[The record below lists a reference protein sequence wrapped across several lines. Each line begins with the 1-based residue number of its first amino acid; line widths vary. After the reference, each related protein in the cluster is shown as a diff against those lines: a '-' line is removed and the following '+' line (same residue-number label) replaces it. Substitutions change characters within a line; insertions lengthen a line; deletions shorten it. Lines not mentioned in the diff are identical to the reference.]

1 MLLTLL
7 MLVAAMVV
15 PSAVCA
21 EESTVTFTAK
31 EGTKGFSDNENFDK
45 LIDGKYTSEDFT
57 KWCLSFS
64 ADNGAYIIFYASEP
78 IVLNQYAIVT
88 GNDNGISNG
97 RNPKS
102 WALYGCNDESA
113 GRQSESWVLIDKV
126 TDDTYL
132 QDKNYKRYDYTILS
146 NPPSEKYQYFKM
158 EITATKGADVMQ
170 MSELI
175 FTYSKC
181 FHNWVKTENVV
192 APTCTDGG
200 YDVYKCSVCNETKNE
215 PNGEIALGHDWDEDD
230 VCTRCGVKNNKPVG
244 DGTPANP
251 YKIETA
257 RNLYWF
263 AALVNGDTS
272 VEGVTAA
279 NKSACAKLTANI
291 VVNEKVLNE
300 SGELNSGT
308 FTEWTPMGYY
318 SDPYSG
324 IFDGDNHTIS
334 GLYFNNPKRMEAGL
348 FGGSNGT
355 IKNVGVVDSYFCGY
369 DFVGGICGSN
379 QGTVDNCYNKGSVKG
394 QKTEGW
400 TRVGGVCGSNFND
413 CTITNCYNTG
423 NVYGET
429 DGRSDSQEA
438 HVGGVCGWN
447 AGYIRKCYNTGNVNG
462 NLETKEFGHYLFI
475 GGVCGQSHG
484 SIENCYNTGTIKRGP
499 NDTDTKRVAGGICGK
514 YASDC
519 ASIKN
524 CFNIGALEPNESLEF
539 ECYIGGIC
547 GCFDFGAIDNCYF
560 LRYDYGYGY
569 NFEGIG
575 EMIWEGSSV
584 TNVKFKRPEQFYY
597 GEVCYLLNNGVT
609 DGTQAWYQK
618 IGDDNYPTFT
628 KNGTENTVYGGY
640 EHHSDT
646 PHCSNSKND
655 IIKEYSHVHAY
666 DPDAEDEEHGFHDIN
681 LEGEYTWTDNEDKTA
696 ASVSA
701 TFTCSVCE
709 FAYTPYLI
717 VMHDDNFTNTPET
730 CTEDGYNYYIAYWD
744 ETNKVF
750 TDTYK
755 QTRPALG
762 HDMTETSF
770 DEGKN
775 IYFSQCQRSDC
786 GHTEYYAKSDGSVKA
801 TENAGGFVVQEYILE
816 DATPYDNK
824 AVFTAT
830 DFTYN
835 RTFDDTGWTTWYVP
849 FDLVLTEELCNSYS
863 FSRINNVHRYDD
875 DDDGTPDRTD
885 VEAFCQV
892 AGVTLKANYPYLVK
906 AKTDGD
912 LNMALTL
919 NSVVPALAKNNGCF
933 CQSIDYKYEFTGTYS
948 KMTEVGS
955 GSEDPYSLQSNGEWT
970 HQAEISPMRHYLT
983 VSSRNAEA
991 QSSLARIHLVI
1002 VGDETATG
1010 MVIPYSNEKRQT
1022 ETYDLSGRMI
1032 DTNSRGI
1039 VIKNGKK
1046 IINN

>member
-1 MLLTLL
+1 
-7 MLVAAMVV
+7 
-15 PSAVCA
+15 
-21 EESTVTFTAK
+21 
-31 EGTKGFSDNENFDK
+31 
-45 LIDGKYTSEDFT
+45 
-57 KWCLSFS
+57 
-64 ADNGAYIIFYASEP
+64 
-78 IVLNQYAIVT
+78 
-88 GNDNGISNG
+88 
-97 RNPKS
+97 
-102 WALYGCNDESA
+102 
-113 GRQSESWVLIDKV
+113 
-126 TDDTYL
+126 
-132 QDKNYKRYDYTILS
+132 
-146 NPPSEKYQYFKM
+146 
-158 EITATKGADVMQ
+158 
-170 MSELI
+170 
-175 FTYSKC
+175 
-181 FHNWVKTENVV
+181 
-192 APTCTDGG
+192 
-200 YDVYKCSVCNETKNE
+200 
-215 PNGEIALGHDWDEDD
+215 
-230 VCTRCGVKNNKPVG
+230 
-244 DGTPANP
+244 
-251 YKIETA
+251 
-257 RNLYWF
+257 
-263 AALVNGDTS
+263 
-272 VEGVTAA
+272 
-279 NKSACAKLTANI
+279 
-291 VVNEKVLNE
+291 
-300 SGELNSGT
+300 
-308 FTEWTPMGYY
+308 
-318 SDPYSG
+318 
-324 IFDGDNHTIS
+324 
-334 GLYFNNPKRMEAGL
+334 
-348 FGGSNGT
+348 
-355 IKNVGVVDSYFCGY
+355 
-369 DFVGGICGSN
+369 
-379 QGTVDNCYNKGSVKG
+379 
-394 QKTEGW
+394 
-400 TRVGGVCGSNFND
+400 
-413 CTITNCYNTG
+413 
-423 NVYGET
+423 
-429 DGRSDSQEA
+429 
-438 HVGGVCGWN
+438 
-447 AGYIRKCYNTGNVNG
+447 
-462 NLETKEFGHYLFI
+462 
-475 GGVCGQSHG
+475 
-484 SIENCYNTGTIKRGP
+484 
-499 NDTDTKRVAGGICGK
+499 
-514 YASDC
+514 
-519 ASIKN
+519 
-524 CFNIGALEPNESLEF
+524 
-539 ECYIGGIC
+539 
-547 GCFDFGAIDNCYF
+547 
-560 LRYDYGYGY
+560 
-569 NFEGIG
+569 FEGIG

-597 GEVCYLLNNGVT
+597 GEVCYLLNKGVT

-640 EHHSDT
+640 EHQSVT
-646 PHCSNSKND
+646 PRCSNSKND

-666 DPDAEDEEHGFHDIN
+666 DSYAEDEEHGFHDIN
-681 LEGEYTWTDNEDKTA
+681 LEGEYTWTDNEDKTD
-696 ASVSA
+696 ASVLA
-701 TFTCSVCE
+701 TFTCSVCGY
-709 FAYTPYLI
+709 AYTPYLI

-786 GHTEYYAKSDGSVKA
+786 GHTEYYAKSDGSVEA
-801 TENAGGFVVQEYILE
+801 TENAGGFVAQEYILE
-816 DATPYDNK
+816 DAKPYDNK

-1039 VIKNGKK
+1039 VIKNGRK

>member
-7 MLVAAMVV
+7 LLVAAMVM
-15 PSAVCA
+15 
-21 EESTVTFTAK
+21 
-31 EGTKGFSDNENFDK
+31 
-45 LIDGKYTSEDFT
+45 
-57 KWCLSFS
+57 
-64 ADNGAYIIFYASEP
+64 
-78 IVLNQYAIVT
+78 
-88 GNDNGISNG
+88 
-97 RNPKS
+97 PKMV
-102 WALYGCNDESA
+102 WA
-113 GRQSESWVLIDKV
+113 
-126 TDDTYL
+126 
-132 QDKNYKRYDYTILS
+132 
-146 NPPSEKYQYFKM
+146 
-158 EITATKGADVMQ
+158 EITPTKP
-170 MSELI
+170 S
-175 FTYSKC
+175 S
-181 FHNWVKTENVV
+181 
-192 APTCTDGG
+192 
-200 YDVYKCSVCNETKNE
+200 
-215 PNGEIALGHDWDEDD
+215 
-230 VCTRCGVKNNKPVG
+230 G
-244 DGTPANP
+244 DGSSATP
-251 YKIETA
+251 YQISTA
-257 RNLYWF
+257 GELYWF
-263 AALVNGDTS
+263 AALVNGDRS

-400 TRVGGVCGSNFND
+400 TNVGGVCGSNYFD

-514 YASDC
+514 YASDF

-524 CFNIGALEPNESLEF
+524 CFNIGALEPNDSTKF

-584 TNVKFKRPEQFYY
+584 TNVKFKRPEQFYS

-655 IIKEYSHVHAY
+655 IIKEFSHVHAY
-666 DPDAEDEEHGFHDIN
+666 DRYAEDEEHGFHDIN

-701 TFTCSVCE
+701 TFTCSVCGV
-709 FAYTPYLI
+709 AYTPYLI
-717 VMHDDNFTNTPET
+717 VMHDNNFTNTPET
-730 CTEDGYNYYIAYWD
+730 CTEDGYNYYIASWTD
-744 ETNKVF
+744 TGIVF